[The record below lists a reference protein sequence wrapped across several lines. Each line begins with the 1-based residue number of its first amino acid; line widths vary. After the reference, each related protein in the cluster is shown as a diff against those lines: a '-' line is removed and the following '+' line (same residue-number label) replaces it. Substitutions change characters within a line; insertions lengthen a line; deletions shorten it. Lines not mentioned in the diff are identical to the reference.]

1 MNNFRFRIADFRLN
15 LKSKI
20 ENLKS
25 VERGGSEMKNHPK
38 YWQGAAIILA
48 GLIFFAGATPA
59 RAQKE
64 MPEITIATA
73 VSNFAFAA
81 VWVAE
86 RLKYF
91 EEEGVRAKITV
102 AGGGSPCQTAAVG
115 RSVNFCA
122 SSSEGLVLARLE
134 GAPLIAIQ
142 AHNRNL
148 TLSVTVRKA
157 IAEKFKVTRKSPV
170 AERMKVLTQ
179 LGPIG
184 ATSPGAVS
192 EQIFKFLVK
201 KAGGNPEKLKFV
213 YLGGPQLGSSLVN
226 DVIDAFA
233 LSPPSGEV
241 TEPTGKGYVLIPL
254 GLGEVAELTNYPYE
268 VLMVRPDFAEQNPN
282 LAKAAARAIS
292 RAGALF
298 TKSPE
303 VAKAALRGHRF
314 SNPKVLSDEVFELSY
329 AMTAKA
335 MPLWGDMNAQG
346 WQRVIDFSAGAGII
360 KDPKQAPSAAEGVL
374 WTNKYIGKGP

>member
-1 MNNFRFRIADFRLN
+1 MKTHRRFQ
-15 LKSKI
+15 K
-20 ENLKS
+20 
-25 VERGGSEMKNHPK
+25 GT
-38 YWQGAAIILA
+38 AIWLMSLTVLA
-48 GLIFFAGATPA
+48 LVFGVAPQA

-64 MPEITIATA
+64 MPEVTIATA

-81 VWVAE
+81 LWVAE

-91 EEEGVRAKITV
+91 EEEGIRAKITV
-102 AGGGSPCQTAAVG
+102 AGGGSPCQTAVVG

-122 SSSEGLVLARLE
+122 SSSEGLVLAKIE

-157 IAEKFKVTRKSPV
+157 LAEKFKLTRKSPI

-192 EQIFKFLVK
+192 EQIIKFLVGK
-201 KAGGNPEKLKFV
+201 VKGGHPEKLKFV
-213 YLGGPQLGSSLVN
+213 YLGGPQLGSSLMN

-233 LSPPSGEV
+233 LSPPSGEL
-241 TEPTGKGYVLIPL
+241 TEAAGKGYVLIPL

-268 VLMVRPDFAEQNPN
+268 VLMARPDFAEQNPN

-298 TKSPE
+298 NKSPD

-314 SNPKVLSDEVFELSY
+314 SNPKLLSDDVFELSY

-335 MPLWGDMNAQG
+335 MPLWGDMNAKG
-346 WQRVIDFSAGAGII
+346 WQRVIDFSLGAGII

-374 WTNKYIGKGP
+374 WTNKYVGKGS